1 LTRDPHLERKTLTGA
16 LYALGCFC
24 LWGLNPVYFKTVATV
39 PVIEVLAHRV
49 VWSVPFLAI
58 LVALSRRWPHVAD
71 VLRNRRARSILML
84 TALILATNWSLYIW
98 AVASAQI
105 VQSGLGYYIN
115 PLVNM
120 LLGTLVLRERLRP
133 WQWAAVALAA
143 AGVLNL
149 AIAYGEF
156 PWLAVSLAVT
166 FGVYGLLRKIV
177 AAESLDGL
185 MVETLLLLPVAL
197 ALLVYLAVID
207 AGSFG
212 TVSTHLDLMLILAG
226 PVTAVPLLLFAAAAR
241 KLRLAALGFCQYLSP
256 TLQLLLAVAVYGEPF
271 TPAHLVTFGCVWIA
285 IVIYSLDSL
294 RGQRRRAI
302 RHPRESGDPS

>member
-1 LTRDPHLERKTLTGA
+1 LTHPSNPERKTLIGA

-24 LWGLNPVYFKTVATV
+24 LWGLNPIYFKTVAAV
-39 PVIEVLAHRV
+39 PVIEVLGHRV

-58 LVALSRRWPHVAD
+58 LVALSRRWPQVAD
-71 VLRNRRARSILML
+71 VLRNRRARSILMV

-120 LLGTLVLRERLRP
+120 LLGTIVLRERLRP
-133 WQWAAVALAA
+133 WQWAAVGLAG

-149 AIAYGEF
+149 AIAYGQF

-185 MVETLLLLPVAL
+185 MVETLMLLPFAL
-197 ALLVYLAVID
+197 ALLAYLAVMG

-212 TVSTHLDLMLILAG
+212 AVSSHLDLMLILAG

-241 KLRLAALGFCQYLSP
+241 RLRLAALGFCQYLSP
-256 TLQLLLAVAVYGEPF
+256 SLQLLLAVAVYGEPF
-271 TPAHLVTFGCVWIA
+271 TRAHLVTFGCVWIA
-285 IVIYSLDSL
+285 IVIYSVDSL
-294 RGQRRRAI
+294 RGQRRRV
-302 RHPRESGDPS
+302 G

>member
-302 RHPRESGDPS
+302 RHPSESGDPS

>member
-1 LTRDPHLERKTLTGA
+1 MNRDPNPERKTLIGA

-24 LWGLNPVYFKTVATV
+24 LWGLNPVYFKTVASV

-49 VWSVPFLAI
+49 IWSVPFLVI

-133 WQWAAVALAA
+133 WQWAAVGLAS

-149 AIAYGEF
+149 AIAYGEV
-156 PWLAVSLAVT
+156 PWLGLGLAGT
-166 FGVYGLLRKIV
+166 FAVYGLLRKIV
-177 AAESLDGL
+177 A
-185 MVETLLLLPVAL
+185 VEAL
-197 ALLVYLAVID
+197 AGLFIETVMLFPFAACALIFLP
-207 AGSFG
+207 GSFG
-212 TVSTHLDLMLILAG
+212 RIDWATNLMLILAG
-226 PVTAVPLLLFAAAAR
+226 PVTFLPLLWFTCAAR
-241 KLRLAALGFCQYLSP
+241 RLKLSVLGFFQFISPSCQF
-256 TLQLLLAVAVYGEPF
+256 LLAIFVFGEHF
-271 TPAHLVTFGCVWIA
+271 GPAHYVTFACIWTAIA
-285 IVIYSLDSL
+285 IFSLGPRFARSSAL
-294 RGQRRRAI
+294 R
-302 RHPRESGDPS
+302 PR

>member
-1 LTRDPHLERKTLTGA
+1 MTRDPHLERKTLTGA

-120 LLGTLVLRERLRP
+120 LLGTLVLHERLKP

>member
-1 LTRDPHLERKTLTGA
+1 MTPPPNHERKTLTGA

-24 LWGLNPVYFKTVATV
+24 LWGLNPIYFKTVASV
-39 PVIEVLAHRV
+39 PVIEVLGHRV
-49 VWSVPFLAI
+49 VWSVPFLVV
-58 LVALSRRWPHVAD
+58 LVGVSRRWPQVAD
-71 VLRNRRARSILML
+71 VLRSRRARSILMV

-120 LLGTLVLRERLRP
+120 VLGTVVLRERLRP
-133 WQWAAVALAA
+133 WQWAAVALAG

-149 AIAYGEF
+149 SIAYGQF
-156 PWLAVSLAVT
+156 PWLAISLAVT

-185 MVETLLLLPVAL
+185 MVETLLLLPFAL
-197 ALLVYLAVID
+197 ALLAYLAVIG

-212 TVSTHLDLMLILAG
+212 AVSSHLDLMLILAG

-241 KLRLAALGFCQYLSP
+241 RLRLAALGFCQYLSP

-271 TPAHLVTFGCVWIA
+271 TRAHIVTFGCVWIA

-294 RGQRRRAI
+294 RGQRKRA
-302 RHPRESGDPS
+302 G

>member
-1 LTRDPHLERKTLTGA
+1 VTRDPHPERKTLIGA

-24 LWGLNPVYFKTVATV
+24 LWGLNPVYFKTVASV

-49 VWSVPFLAI
+49 VWSVPFLVI
-58 LVALSRRWPHVAD
+58 LVVLARRWPNVAD

-120 LLGTLVLRERLRP
+120 LLGTFVLRERLRP
-133 WQWAAVALAA
+133 WQWAAVGLAS

-149 AIAYGEF
+149 ALAYGQF
-156 PWLAVSLAVT
+156 PWLALSLAVT

-185 MVETLLLLPVAL
+185 MVETLLLLPFAL
-197 ALLVYLAVID
+197 GLLIYLAAIG

-212 TVSTHLDLMLILAG
+212 MVSGHLDLMLILAG

-241 KLRLAALGFCQYLSP
+241 RLRLAALGFCQYLSP
-256 TLQLLLAVAVYGEPF
+256 TLQLLLAVVVYGEPF
-271 TPAHLVTFGCVWIA
+271 TQAHLVTFGCVWVA
-285 IVIYSLDSL
+285 IVIYSVDSL
-294 RGQRRRAI
+294 RARTVPSI
-302 RHPRESGDPS
+302 SHPRESGDPS